1 MRIRVECYSGYR
13 AEERPRRLHIG
24 ERQVEVA
31 DILARWLT
39 PEYRYFKVLGDDG
52 KPYLIRQ
59 PVEGNDW
66 ELLSI
71 DGRVAPT

>member
-24 ERQVEVA
+24 ERQVEAANIV
-31 DILARWLT
+31 DRWLT
-39 PEYRYFKVLGDDG
+39 PEHRYFKVLGDDG
-52 KPYLIRQ
+52 RLYLIRH
-59 PVEGNDW
+59 PVAGNDW

-71 DGRVAPT
+71 NGRVPHT

>member
-1 MRIRVECYSGYR
+1 MRIQVECYSGYK

-39 PEYRYFKVLGDDG
+39 PEHRYFEVVGDDG
-52 KPYLIRQ
+52 ERYLIRCA
-59 PVEGNDW
+59 VVGNGW
-66 ELLSI
+66 ELILVK
-71 DGRVAPT
+71 G